1 MRKTLLSAMLG
12 MLGMSAAAHAESAD
26 KKLTPQERIERNYAL
41 ARRAHDAYANM
52 AKTGR
57 ADSFRA
63 EDYAPGWKDVYFSPD
78 ATNKHRLMEKVTEN
92 RKDFADWD
100 IEEYGGV
107 IAAIPDLSSTKPFT
121 AICNAEGCS
130 YQINLGGHDK
140 HGKYHEFNEAMYFWT
155 NEYGKVYRVE
165 GFDDWVNIT
174 EFLGFI
180 AGKQFCDF
188 ADIDLVAAGYKK
200 YRQEAAKEK

>member
-1 MRKTLLSAMLG
+1 MRGIMLFATLVV
-12 MLGMSAAAHAESAD
+12 LGMSFSASAESSNR
-26 KKLTPQERIERNYAL
+26 KLTPQERIERNYAL

-63 EDYAPGWKDVYFSPD
+63 EDYAPGWKDVYFSPL
-78 ATNKHRLMEKVTEN
+78 ATNKHRLMENVTHHPE
-92 RKDFADWD
+92 DFADWD

-140 HGKYHEFNEAMYFWT
+140 NGKYHEFNEAMYFWT
-155 NEYGKVYRVE
+155 NEYGKIYRVE

-174 EFLGFI
+174 EFFSFI

-188 ADIDLVAAGYKK
+188 EDIGLVREGYKK
-200 YRQEAAKEK
+200 YREQAAKAK